1 MRIQYLLL
9 LSMFIRAVTHNIWT
23 NNKIKPRLYKIIKN
37 RNQFKIMLSHKNN
50 NNQTDQTEEPA
61 KEKKTIKHIVLA
73 GGGAMGFA
81 FYGALRESCYK
92 EIWKHENI
100 ETIYGTS
107 IGTIIG
113 VMLSLGYDWNVLD
126 DFIIKRPWQNV
137 FKFQLP
143 MALNVITKQGIFDR
157 STINALFLPLF
168 KGKDIP
174 IDINL
179 LDFYHLTKR
188 EIHFITTEL
197 NAMEI
202 EDISYKTHPEWK
214 VLDAVYASCC
224 LPFLFSPFYYETPVS
239 SSSSSSSS
247 SSEGEERERGEE
259 REKKEIT
266 KKAYID
272 GGVLMNFPLNLCIAD
287 GYDPRETL
295 AIRRINEKNE
305 KEEAFH
311 PKNTLFEIAFSLIL
325 KLIAKIEEP
334 VIIQDIGYHIDIE
347 NSIYNLYSYIY
358 NCIYSEDARKTL
370 IEIGV
375 RCVTTSNTKS
385 VTDGP

>member
-1 MRIQYLLL
+1 MI
-9 LSMFIRAVTHNIWT
+9 SDT
-23 NNKIKPRLYKIIKN
+23 NHTKTN
-37 RNQFKIMLSHKNN
+37 SS
-50 NNQTDQTEEPA
+50 
-61 KEKKTIKHIVLA
+61 KEKTTIKHIVLA

-81 FYGALRESCYK
+81 FYGALRESCQK
-92 EIWKHENI
+92 EIWKQEDI

-107 IGTIIG
+107 IGTIIS
-113 VMLSLGYDWNVLD
+113 VFLSLGYEWNVLD

-157 STINALFLPLF
+157 STINVIFLPLF
-168 KGKDIP
+168 KGRDIP

-197 NAMEI
+197 NQMEI

-224 LPFLFSPFYYETPVS
+224 LPFLFSPFYYEKVLS
-239 SSSSSSSS
+239 V
-247 SSEGEERERGEE
+247 SEGGEGDKGGE
-259 REKKEIT
+259 GKGVLT
-266 KKAYID
+266 KKQAFID
-272 GGVLMNFPLNLCIAD
+272 GGVLMNFPLNLCLSA
-287 GYDPRETL
+287 GHDPREVL
-295 AIRRINEKNE
+295 AIRRINAKEDNE
-305 KEEAFH
+305 EVFH
-311 PKNTLFEIAFSLIL
+311 PKSTLFELSFSLIL

-334 VIIQDIGYHIDIE
+334 VVIQEIGYHIDIE

-370 IEIGV
+370 IEMGV
-375 RCVTTSNTKS
+375 RCVHPPLPTVESEDIDKGLVEEKVLTEEK
-385 VTDGP
+385 V